1 MFVRKKPNKSGK
13 ISVQVIS
20 KAKGVSRVIKTLG
33 CSDDSKTIADLVSQG
48 NTWVKSTKGIQELDF
63 TNYKQEL
70 YDFIEG
76 IESLTI
82 IGVDKLLGKIF
93 DEIGF
98 NRIKDTMFRNLVLC
112 RLVFPVSKLKTTDY
126 LYKYHNMD
134 IDVNSVYRYMDKFD
148 KSQQEQVQEISYKHS
163 FSILKEPMN
172 IVFYDVTTLY
182 FEIEQED
189 ELRKAGF
196 SKDGKHSNPQI
207 VLGLLVSQNGYPIGY
222 DIFEGN
228 KYEGHTL
235 IPIIKAFEEKY
246 KIEKLIVVADA
257 GMLSKENIRDLTEQ
271 GYEYILGARIKN
283 EGQNVKDQ
291 IIELKLEDGQ
301 STVINQQEDNNRLV
315 INYSVS
321 RAAKDAYNRQKG
333 IDRLRKQIR
342 SGKLT
347 KKQIN
352 NRGYKKFLQIDQEV
366 SISVNEELIKD
377 DQKWDGLKGY
387 KTNTHLGTDKILE
400 SYTNLW
406 KIEKAFR
413 ISKTDLKVRPIY
425 HRAKRRIEAHI
436 CITFAAYKVYKE
448 LERQLK
454 EKKSA
459 LSVEK
464 AISIAKTIQQITIVH
479 PKSNETV
486 SKMLILTE
494 EQRKL
499 ARIFDF

>member
-1 MFVRKKPNKSGK
+1 NPFKLNYFKRRTYFLQFENKHTVF
-13 ISVQVIS
+13 I
-20 KAKGVSRVIKTLG
+20 
-33 CSDDSKTIADLVSQG
+33 DL
-48 NTWVKSTKGIQELDF
+48 NT
-63 TNYKQEL
+63 NL
-70 YDFIEG
+70 YLYI
-76 IESLTI
+76 
-82 IGVDKLLGKIF
+82 KIF
-93 DEIGF
+93 
-98 NRIKDTMFRNLVLC
+98 RIAV
-112 RLVFPVSKLKTTDY
+112 
-126 LYKYHNMD
+126 
-134 IDVNSVYRYMDKFD
+134 
-148 KSQQEQVQEISYKHS
+148 
-163 FSILKEPMN
+163 
-172 IVFYDVTTLY
+172 
-182 FEIEQED
+182 
-189 ELRKAGF
+189 
-196 SKDGKHSNPQI
+196 
-207 VLGLLVSQNGYPIGY
+207 
-222 DIFEGN
+222 
-228 KYEGHTL
+228 
-235 IPIIKAFEEKY
+235 IPIIKEFEEKY
-246 KIEKLIVVADA
+246 KTEKLIVVADA
-257 GMLSKENIRDLTEQ
+257 GMLSKENIHHLTEQ

-333 IDRLRKQIR
+333 IDRLRKQIK

-347 KKQIN
+347 KKHIN
-352 NRGYKKFLQIDQEV
+352 NRGYNKFLQIDQEV

-387 KTNTHLGTDKILE
+387 KTNTHLGADKILE

-454 EKKSA
+454 EKKST

-499 ARIFDF
+499 AQIFDF